1 MCFDCMFPCPDGNI
15 QAEDPCLISM
25 ILLKNVRLVNWYA
38 FNNNTFPV
46 GHFTLIMGRNGSGKS
61 VILDAIRYGAFGDT
75 VFNKSTDTPGKRTL
89 PTYTRGFM
97 DATSNTFMRPVEK
110 VRNVTTHIVL
120 EYLDELTG
128 EEFLLGTLIE
138 TDSKNSTKTWRYVM
152 ENRSLAS
159 VDHTYTENGV
169 TKPKTREMLKKEYQV
184 RFMANEE
191 GIERF
196 MRKTGMNLT
205 KQQTQVF
212 LKKIHGIL
220 TYNPKSR
227 IEQFIRESVL
237 EPREVRFGPLIES
250 MEKIG
255 ALNQELSRIGEE
267 ITDLE
272 TVAAACGRYEE
283 LAARIQRD
291 DILRAYRDYCETDG
305 EITELSRKQSAARRQ
320 IGDIKD
326 SMKKKGEEERE
337 LERRI
342 RQANLSLDTMD
353 CMEPIRMETEHQ
365 EDLQAKAAA
374 LLDKKKQL
382 EKFQASVSEALALL
396 ADHGV
401 KVKDKD
407 ILASLGLKQYSAME
421 KEQAVE
427 SLKEELD
434 GLADRMA
441 AECAGLASGIETA
454 AKEAGDASN
463 IISDCD
469 RKQNSFSQIPGA
481 YPALKSEINAEFKKR
496 GLPGEAKFACEYV
509 SGLKDEGWRNAL
521 EAFLGQRRYT
531 ILVEPEYYDMAFA
544 VFRKS
549 KNKGAHLFN
558 TKLLM
563 KRTIHEEDGSAAALL
578 DVQGVMARK
587 YFSFLLGRMKA
598 VPTEDVPGEENAIS
612 KDGCVSVAMDTYY
625 LQFDWVRGYFLGR
638 DAMELNKARAEKSLE
653 AAMAKREKLME
664 EKRAAAQARDDARQ
678 YARIPADLNYSANA
692 EYADTVAQIRT
703 SMQALEQLKR
713 AQKDNQEFNR
723 MEAERERLDGELT
736 KVRDEKQKLYSQVSD
751 IEAKIAVW
759 GGKADEKQE
768 QLEEAENRM
777 DAYRDLFPAETAC
790 AMEEYDRQAEAGKKA
805 SSLVMAKAAREEAVQ
820 ALAAA
825 EEEVKQGQY
834 SYNAR
839 WAMREPL
846 PVGTREYAAYAAR
859 KERIWMDDL
868 QGVKEKLAAQKE
880 KYESDF
886 RTEFVLRIYTACVDA
901 QREITRMNHKLAKL
915 NFKEQYQFE
924 VVFRD
929 DGSDFA
935 KIIDYARYVSE
946 AASGQVEGQISMAY
960 PEGRAEELE
969 ADIKQIVRGLV
980 ESGSEDAIAQISDYR
995 NYMAYDI
1002 LINNAVFHNA
1012 RLSRQTSYESGAEV
1026 QIPYMLIL
1034 LSALLMSY
1042 DARENC
1048 TKLVFIDEPFTK
1060 MDPGNVKLM
1069 LDFMKEH
1076 HLQMLFCAPDKVDLI
1091 GNECEVVLP
1100 VLKVRPDVMKIGSIR
1115 FHGWGGKAQ

>member
-1 MCFDCMFPCPDGNI
+1 
-15 QAEDPCLISM
+15 M
-25 ILLKNVRLVNWYA
+25 ILLKTVRLVNWYA
-38 FNNNTFPV
+38 FNNNTFPI
-46 GHFTLIMGRNGSGKS
+46 GRFTLVMGRNGSGKS

-110 VRNVTTHIVL
+110 VRSVTTHIVL

-138 TDSKNSTKTWRYVM
+138 TDSRNSTKTYRYVM

-159 VDHTYTENGV
+159 VEHTYTEGGV

-196 MRKTGMNLT
+196 MKKTGMNLT
-205 KQQTQVF
+205 KQQTQAF

-237 EPREVRFGPLIES
+237 EPKEVRFGPLIES

-267 ITDLE
+267 VADLE
-272 TVAAACGRYEE
+272 SVAEACRRYEA
-283 LAARIQRD
+283 LASKVQRD

-305 EITELSRKQSAARRQ
+305 EITELAKKQSAARRQ
-320 IGDIKD
+320 IGSIQAD
-326 SMKKKGEEERE
+326 MKKKAEEERE

-353 CMEPIRMETEHQ
+353 CMEPIRMEAEHL
-365 EDLQAKAAA
+365 EDLKAKAVA
-374 LLDKKKQL
+374 LSDEKKQL
-382 EKFQASVSEALALL
+382 EGFQASVGEALALL
-396 ADHGV
+396 AAHDA
-401 KVKDKD
+401 KPRDQD
-407 ILASLGLKQYSAME
+407 ILASLGLKQYGDME
-421 KEQAVE
+421 KGQAVE
-427 SLKEELD
+427 GLKDELES
-434 GLADRMA
+434 LADRMA
-441 AECAGLASGIETA
+441 SECSSLSADIEAAAREAAEASA
-454 AKEAGDASN
+454 V
-463 IISDCD
+463 ISDCEK
-469 RKQNSFSQIPGA
+469 KQNSFSQIPKA
-481 YPALKSEINAEFKKR
+481 YPALRDEINAEFKRR

-509 SGLKDEGWRNAL
+509 SGLKDEGWRGAL
-521 EAFLGQRRYT
+521 EVFLGQRRYT
-531 ILVEPEYYDMAFA
+531 ILVEPEYYDVAFA

-563 KRTIHEEDGSAAALL
+563 KRNVREEEGSAVGLL
-578 DVQGVMARK
+578 EVQGATARK
-587 YFSFLLGRMKA
+587 YFAFLLGRMKA
-598 VPTEDVPGEENAIS
+598 VPTEDVLDEENAIS

-625 LQFDWVRGYFLGR
+625 LQFDRVKGFLLGR
-638 DAMELNKARAEKSLE
+638 GAMELNWARAEEALK
-653 AAMAKREKLME
+653 AAMVKQEKLME
-664 EKRAAAQARDDARQ
+664 AKRRAAQARDEARQ
-678 YARIPADLNYSANA
+678 YARIPAGINYSANA
-692 EYADTVAQIRT
+692 EYADTVAQARA
-703 SMQALEQLKR
+703 SMQALGQLKR
-713 AQKDNQEFNR
+713 AQKDNKEFGR
-723 MEAERERLDGELT
+723 MEAERNRLDGELT
-736 KVRDEKQKLYSQVSD
+736 RIRDEKQKLYSQAST
-751 IEAKIAVW
+751 IEAKAAVW
-759 GGKADEKQE
+759 GGKADEKQG
-768 QLEEAENRM
+768 QLEDAKKRM
-777 DAYRDLFPAETAC
+777 DAYRSLFPAETSLAV
-790 AMEEYDRQAEAGKKA
+790 EEYDRQAEAGKKPQG
-805 SSLVMAKAAREEAVQ
+805 LVMAKAAREEAVQ
-820 ALAAA
+820 AMAEA
-825 EEEVKQGQY
+825 EEQVKQGQY
-834 SYNAR
+834 SYNAK
-839 WAMREPL
+839 WSMKAPL
-846 PVGTREYAAYAAR
+846 PIGTGEYAAYAAR
-859 KERIWMDDL
+859 KDRIWMDDL

-935 KIIDYARYVSE
+935 KIIDYARYMSE
-946 AASGQVEGQISMAY
+946 VVSGQVEGQLSMEY
-960 PEGRAEELE
+960 PEGRAKELE
-969 ADIKQIVRGLV
+969 ADIKRIVRGLV

-1042 DARENC
+1042 DTRENC
-1048 TKLVFIDEPFTK
+1048 TKLVFIDEPFAK

-1069 LDFMKEH
+1069 LDFMKTH

-1100 VLKVRPDVMKIGSIR
+1100 VLKVRQDVMKIGSIR
-1115 FHGWGGKAQ
+1115 FHGWGQESASIA